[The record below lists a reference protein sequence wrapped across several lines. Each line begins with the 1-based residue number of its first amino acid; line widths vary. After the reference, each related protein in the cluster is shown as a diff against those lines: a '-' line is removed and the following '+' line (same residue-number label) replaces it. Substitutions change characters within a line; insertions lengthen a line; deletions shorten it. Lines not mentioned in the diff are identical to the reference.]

1 MSVDSQ
7 LTIAYAIHVS
17 ERVESVQNTS
27 RFFARL
33 LERVDAVAAPS
44 PSIRPGRSTRTNS
57 RRLDG

>member
-1 MSVDSQ
+1 MSVDTL

-17 ERVESVQNTS
+17 ESIESVQNTI

-44 PSIRPGRSTRTNS
+44 PLIRPGRSTTTNS